1 MRPTNAKSIAALI
14 CGIGSFLVC
23 PGVLGVVAVIL
34 GNSARDEI
42 SASAGTQEGE
52 GMAKAGVILG
62 WISIALVVVALLV
75 VLIALI
81 IGAVASV

>member
-1 MRPTNAKSIAALI
+1 MAALI
-14 CGIGSFLVC
+14 CGIGSFLAC

-42 SASAGTQEGE
+42 AGSAGTQEGE

-62 WISIALVVVALLV
+62 WISIALVVAALLV
-75 VLIALI
+75 VLMALI